1 MPFADSPFA
10 GLPFAN
16 LPFADLLGVSTLA
29 LATADA
35 QGRAHVAPVY
45 FAADED
51 LRLYFFS
58 DPESRHAQD
67 LAANPQAAG
76 AIYPQC
82 FGWQEIRGLQ
92 LHGAVQRGPPGAE
105 WEAAWACYSA
115 KFPFVLELKQAVERT
130 SLYVL
135 RPHWIRLVDNRQG
148 FGYKQEWT
156 LP

>member
-1 MPFADSPFA
+1 MA
-10 GLPFAN
+10 GDGLRLN
-16 LPFADLLGVSTLA
+16 RLFADLLGVSTMA
-29 LATADA
+29 VATADA
-35 QGRAHVAPVY
+35 QGQAHVAPVY
-45 FAADED
+45 FAADES

-67 LAANPQAAG
+67 LARDPHAAA

-92 LHGAVQRGPPGAE
+92 LHGEVQRVPPGAE
-105 WEAAWACYSA
+105 WEAGWACYTT
-115 KFPFVLELKQAVERT
+115 KFPFVLELREAVGRNA
-130 SLYVL
+130 LYIFQT
-135 RPHWIRLVDNRQG
+135 RWIRLVDNRQG